1 LLSILEIRYIFKKKW
16 CSKKNSPVTL
26 KIRIRLIK
34 FLVTRIYLFA
44 RLTSSFPSLLAQIV
58 CIFVLADLSGSHNNY
73 NIVAP
78 AIFVQPVIVVVIVVV
93 VVVVQL
99 LHICKFFFEVV
110 CSLIIN
116 YTELYYFKRSSIT
129 HKVFFNFLYQ
139 YFCTSS
145 FREPKNPR
153 TNSRH

>member
-1 LLSILEIRYIFKKKW
+1 M
-16 CSKKNSPVTL
+16 TL
-26 KIRIRLIK
+26 KIRYRLIK
-34 FLVTRIYLFA
+34 FLVPRIYLFTG
-44 RLTSSFPSLLAQIV
+44 LTSSLPSVLAQIV
-58 CIFVLADLSGSHNNY
+58 SIFCLGRLKLFHNSY
-73 NIVAP
+73 NIVAV
-78 AIFVQPVIVVVIVVV
+78 AILVQPVTVVVVVV

-129 HKVFFNFLYQ
+129 HKVFFSFLYK
-139 YFCTSS
+139 YFCTPI
-145 FREPKNPR
+145 FREPKNAR

>member
-1 LLSILEIRYIFKKKW
+1 LLSILEIRYIFEKKW
-16 CSKKNSPVTL
+16 CSKKNNPVTL
-26 KIRIRLIK
+26 KIHIRLIK
-34 FLVTRIYLFA
+34 FLVTRIYLFT

-58 CIFVLADLSGSHNNY
+58 CIFVLAGLSGSPNNY
-73 NIVAP
+73 NIAAP
-78 AIFVQPVIVVVIVVV
+78 AIFVQPVIVVVVV

-129 HKVFFNFLYQ
+129 HKVFFSFLYQ
-139 YFCTSS
+139 YFCTSI
-145 FREPKNPR
+145 FRKPKNPR

>member
-1 LLSILEIRYIFKKKW
+1 MGVQKGITLW
-16 CSKKNSPVTL
+16 L

-34 FLVTRIYLFA
+34 FLVPRIYLFTG
-44 RLTSSFPSLLAQIV
+44 LTSPFPSLPAQIV
-58 CIFVLADLSGSHNNY
+58 CIFVLAGLSGSHNSY
-73 NIVAP
+73 NIAAP
-78 AIFVQPVIVVVIVVV
+78 AIFVQPVIVVVV

-99 LHICKFFFEVV
+99 LHICKSFFEVV
-110 CSLIIN
+110 SSLIIN

-129 HKVFFNFLYQ
+129 HKVFFSFLYQ